1 MSDSLSLTSQL
12 QWIRWLL
19 GHAQQ
24 LPSLLTA
31 FEQFQAAADVR
42 GKWTAAKSAGDIVVG
57 FFDDF
62 PGAAPQRVPTE
73 EEFHAQAAD
82 LATAAGFDLARLQKL
97 LAFVEQFL
105 PLLLKL
111 FGAGQSS
118 PQA

>member
-1 MSDSLSLTSQL
+1 MSDTLSLASQL

-31 FEQFQAAADVR
+31 FEQLQAATDVR
-42 GKWTAAKSAGDIVVG
+42 GKWTAVKTAGDIVVG

-62 PGAAPQRVPTE
+62 PGAAPQRAPSA
-73 EEFHAQAAD
+73 EEFRAQAAD
-82 LATAAGFDLARLQKL
+82 LATAAGFDLAGLQKL
-97 LAFVEQFL
+97 LAFVEEFL

-111 FGAGQSS
+111 LGPGQ
-118 PQA
+118 Q